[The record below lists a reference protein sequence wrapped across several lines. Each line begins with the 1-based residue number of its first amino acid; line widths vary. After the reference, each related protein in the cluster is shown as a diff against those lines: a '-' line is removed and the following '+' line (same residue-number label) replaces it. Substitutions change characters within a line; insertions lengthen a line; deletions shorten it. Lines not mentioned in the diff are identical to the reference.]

1 MITEKT
7 SRLYLHATN
16 VHQGGGKTLLTALL
30 ASSPKAIQIIAQLDQ
45 RMSVAPNLPE
55 NLKIKY
61 VKPSILK
68 RLWAEWRLARA
79 SGPNDVILC
88 FGNLPPL
95 FKPAGRV
102 LVFMQNRYL
111 IDDAPVCK
119 FPLKERVRLWVERLW
134 LSSRVANVDK
144 FIVQTPSMQRLLVRL
159 TRGTVPVQ
167 ILPFMAN
174 PTNYVRRLSKLED
187 AKTIAIGFAY
197 VASGEPHK
205 NHQTLIA
212 AWRLLA
218 EEELYPSLKLTL
230 DKHTFP
236 DLCAWIDEQVA
247 QYQLKIFNK
256 GNLSY
261 DRVMK
266 LYGCVDALIYPSS
279 FESIGL
285 PLIEARQAG
294 LPILASELDYVRDVI
309 DPEESFDPMSPVSIA
324 RAVKR
329 FILKEEPAL
338 SLNNAEDFLELI
350 IEGTK

>member
-187 AKTIAIGFAY
+187 AKTIGKAR
-197 VASGEPHK
+197 P
-205 NHQTLIA
+205 
-212 AWRLLA
+212 
-218 EEELYPSLKLTL
+218 LK
-230 DKHTFP
+230 
-236 DLCAWIDEQVA
+236 
-247 QYQLKIFNK
+247 
-256 GNLSY
+256 
-261 DRVMK
+261 
-266 LYGCVDALIYPSS
+266 
-279 FESIGL
+279 
-285 PLIEARQAG
+285 
-294 LPILASELDYVRDVI
+294 
-309 DPEESFDPMSPVSIA
+309 
-324 RAVKR
+324 
-329 FILKEEPAL
+329 
-338 SLNNAEDFLELI
+338 
-350 IEGTK
+350 